1 MLKNR
6 RLKMTCKLDKDC
18 VFGGQQPDCD
28 RVQIC
33 CKEKLAVKDA
43 EMENLRDYIKFLA
56 KMINEG
62 I

>member
-1 MLKNR
+1 
-6 RLKMTCKLDKDC
+6 MTCKLDKDC